1 MKGTLPHF
9 STTVSREHDV
19 NYSEGPREVC
29 SYSELGAAS
38 SLGHN
43 GISVSVL
50 SQHQLFS
57 EQKSGGLQVCQSVFG
72 CILVLVYIKV
82 VHSFQLA
89 G

>member
-1 MKGTLPHF
+1 MGGKKQRPGKIVRFLVSCTLEFHMKGTLPHF

-38 SLGHN
+38 SSGHN

-57 EQKSGGLQVCQSVFG
+57 EQK
-72 CILVLVYIKV
+72 
-82 VHSFQLA
+82 
-89 G
+89 